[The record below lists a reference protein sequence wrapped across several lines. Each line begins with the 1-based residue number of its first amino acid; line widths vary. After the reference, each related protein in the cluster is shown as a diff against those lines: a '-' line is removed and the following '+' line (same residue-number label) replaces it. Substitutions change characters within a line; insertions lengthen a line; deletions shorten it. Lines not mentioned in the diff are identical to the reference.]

1 MIKTKKLIVFILCL
15 VFPLQVSALQV
26 CLPEDGF
33 LPEWKKEEKIIR
45 FSPENLF
52 NYINGGS
59 ELFLEFGFKELLVQ
73 NYRKAEQEIGID
85 IYKMENPEAALGI
98 YLMKCG
104 KETPQPEIAARN
116 SFDIHQCAVIKNNY
130 FILVNNFKGNKAL
143 IPAMVKVLQTILNSI
158 SDIKTETVLAFL
170 PEKGLIR
177 GSEKIIRGPFALQP
191 IFTFGQGD
199 ILNLGGKTFGAVADY
214 QNSQND
220 TYTRILIPYPDKQTA
235 IEAYKHLISNLD
247 SYLKIQETSENA
259 FSFKDY
265 KGEYGFVLII
275 GSHLNIKIH
284 LKLPASS
291 DHQVIPGYISGL

>member
-1 MIKTKKLIVFILCL
+1 MIKTKNLVVFFLCL
-15 VFPLQVSALQV
+15 AFPLQISARQV

-104 KETPQPEIAARN
+104 KETPLPEIAARN
-116 SFDIHQCAVIKNNY
+116 SFDIHQCAALKSNY
-130 FILVNNFKGNKAL
+130 FVLVNNFKGNKAL
-143 IPAMVKVLQTILNSI
+143 IPVMVKVMQTLLNSI
-158 SDIKTETVLAFL
+158 SDIKTETVLAIL
-170 PEKGLIR
+170 PEKGLIK
-177 GSEKIIRGPFALQP
+177 GSEKIIRGPFALQA

-220 TYTRILIPYPDKQTA
+220 TYTRILIPYPDKETA
-235 IEAYKHLISNLD
+235 LKSYKHLISNLD
-247 SYLKIQETSENA
+247 PYLKIEETSENC

-265 KGEYGFVLII
+265 NGEYGLVLLT
-275 GSHLNIKIH
+275 GSQLNIKIL
-284 LKLPASS
+284 LKLPAS
-291 DHQVIPGYISGL
+291 

>member
-1 MIKTKKLIVFILCL
+1 MIKTKNLVVFFLCL
-15 VFPLQVSALQV
+15 AIPLQISALQV

-104 KETPQPEIAARN
+104 KETPLPEIAARN
-116 SFDIHQCAVIKNNY
+116 SFDIHQCAVVKNNY

-143 IPAMVKVLQTILNSI
+143 IPVMVKVLQPLLNSI
-158 SDIKTETVLAFL
+158 SEIKIETVLALL
-170 PEKGLIR
+170 PEKGLIK

-199 ILNLGGKTFGAVADY
+199 IFNLGGKIFGAVADY
-214 QNSQND
+214 QNSQNN
-220 TYTRILIPYPDKQTA
+220 TYTRILIPYPDKETA
-235 IEAYKHLISNLD
+235 LKTYKHLISNLD
-247 SYLKIQETSENA
+247 PYLKIEETSENC

-265 KGEYGFVLII
+265 MGEYGLVLLT
-275 GSHLNIKIH
+275 GSRLNIKIL
-284 LKLPASS
+284 LKLPAACH
-291 DHQVIPGYISGL
+291 HQVISGYISGL

>member
-1 MIKTKKLIVFILCL
+1 MIKTKNLVVFFLCL
-15 VFPLQVSALQV
+15 AFPLQISALQV

-104 KETPQPEIAARN
+104 KETPLPEIAARN
-116 SFDIHQCAVIKNNY
+116 SFDIHQCAVVKNNY
-130 FILVNNFKGNKAL
+130 FILVNNFKGNNAL
-143 IPAMVKVLQTILNSI
+143 VPVMVKVMQTVLNSI
-158 SDIKTETVLAFL
+158 SEIKTETVLALL
-170 PEKGLIR
+170 PEKGLIK

-199 ILNLGGKTFGAVADY
+199 IFNLGGKIFGAVADY
-214 QNSQND
+214 QNSQNN
-220 TYTRILIPYPDKQTA
+220 TYTRILIPYPDKETA
-235 IEAYKHLISNLD
+235 LKTYKHLISNLD
-247 SYLKIQETSENA
+247 PYLKIEETKENC

-265 KGEYGFVLII
+265 MGEY
-275 GSHLNIKIH
+275 
-284 LKLPASS
+284 
-291 DHQVIPGYISGL
+291 